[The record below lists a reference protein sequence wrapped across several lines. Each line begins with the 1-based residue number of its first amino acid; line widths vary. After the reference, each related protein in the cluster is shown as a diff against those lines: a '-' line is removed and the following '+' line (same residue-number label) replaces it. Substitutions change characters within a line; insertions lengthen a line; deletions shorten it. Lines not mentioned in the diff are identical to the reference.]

1 MLIDTAE
8 LQRQLAATWL
18 QALNA
23 VIVVIVAMVGCM
35 LLAAIAAGRQLHAER
50 DLRQCELLVQAGA
63 DRAAYR
69 LATETDYRGETWT
82 LAADKIVGS
91 SDGKLTIEVS
101 TDAGQKTRQL
111 SIVAEYP
118 AGGETSIR
126 RSRTISISSRPFTV
140 QE

>member
-1 MLIDTAE
+1 MTKPSRSKRRCGAVLVAA
-8 LQRQLAATWL
+8 LVCLA
-18 QALNA
+18 
-23 VIVVIVAMVGCM
+23 IIVAMVGSM
-35 LLAAIAAGRQLHAER
+35 LLAAINAGRQLHAER